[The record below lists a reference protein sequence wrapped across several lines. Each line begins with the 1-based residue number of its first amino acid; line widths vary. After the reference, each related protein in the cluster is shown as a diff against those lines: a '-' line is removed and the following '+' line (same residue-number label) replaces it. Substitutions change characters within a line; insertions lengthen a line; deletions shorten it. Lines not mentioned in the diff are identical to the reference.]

1 RERERE
7 RERERDEEVDPVNQG
22 SWKTLR
28 LYALYSLGAAIV
40 LSAIFLFYLHRTET
54 AIEAQ
59 AETQLAEVT
68 RQYTKA
74 IETDLEGNLQLVR
87 ALALALGRLG
97 VSAPSEILPL
107 LRDESILG
115 GYKRMGVITLDGM
128 AHTTDGRE
136 FDASDRAYFRRALQS
151 ESTLAAMLVDK
162 TDKRPINVY
171 AAPILHGDHVAAVL
185 FATVPTDAFLNHIDD
200 RLFNG
205 RGQVLVTDVSGAILF
220 RGKGQV
226 RLNRYANISELFPFE
241 APPPGEAD
249 SMHAGHQG
257 MFHYEGQTFFI
268 AHTPMT
274 FLTHWNVYSL
284 VPESTLNADAG
295 SIQQG
300 VLLLLLFFILMSM
313 FFLGFIMRMQGGYTR
328 RLEKARQMIDAMIR
342 NIPGGFFRYDA
353 KTQTFDYVSEGF
365 LKLLGHTHESF
376 KAACSNRFDLF
387 IHEEDRARVL
397 ESIRR
402 QTAVSDY
409 DKVEYRARTAD
420 GHTLWLFDNGQLVR
434 DDNGEWF
441 YVIVM
446 DITPLR
452 NAQQELRIS
461 EERYRIIT
469 ELSESII
476 FEHDLR
482 RRRFYLSPRFR
493 EKFGYTPDVDT
504 GSDSLPETCIYY
516 EDRQLYT
523 DFVAT
528 LRAGRPACA
537 ELRLV
542 RHPSGSLWCRVS
554 AAAIF
559 DDANVPVR
567 VVGDITD
574 IDRAKRTAERLRLQA
589 ETDPLTGLYNKRTAS
604 ARIAACLE
612 EGRPAGLHALLVIDI
627 NHFKRINDTCGHLS
641 GDEALAEMARR
652 LLTAIRQHDIAGR
665 VGGDEFIVLL
675 RDVPDRDTLAKR
687 LQSIRDTLSFSMPEF
702 GLRLSASIGAAVFPE
717 DARTYTELFQ
727 LADKD
732 MYRVK
737 KERDKAALHDAAGL

>member
-1 RERERE
+1 
-7 RERERDEEVDPVNQG
+7 
-22 SWKTLR
+22 
-28 LYALYSLGAAIV
+28 
-40 LSAIFLFYLHRTET
+40 
-54 AIEAQ
+54 
-59 AETQLAEVT
+59 
-68 RQYTKA
+68 
-74 IETDLEGNLQLVR
+74 
-87 ALALALGRLG
+87 
-97 VSAPSEILPL
+97 
-107 LRDESILG
+107 
-115 GYKRMGVITLDGM
+115 M
-128 AHTTDGRE
+128 
-136 FDASDRAYFRRALQS
+136 
-151 ESTLAAMLVDK
+151 
-162 TDKRPINVY
+162 
-171 AAPILHGDHVAAVL
+171 
-185 FATVPTDAFLNHIDD
+185 
-200 RLFNG
+200 
-205 RGQVLVTDVSGAILF
+205 
-220 RGKGQV
+220 
-226 RLNRYANISELFPFE
+226 
-241 APPPGEAD
+241 
-249 SMHAGHQG
+249 
-257 MFHYEGQTFFI
+257 
-268 AHTPMT
+268 
-274 FLTHWNVYSL
+274 
-284 VPESTLNADAG
+284 
-295 SIQQG
+295 
-300 VLLLLLFFILMSM
+300 
-313 FFLGFIMRMQGGYTR
+313 
-328 RLEKARQMIDAMIR
+328 
-342 NIPGGFFRYDA
+342 
-353 KTQTFDYVSEGF
+353 
-365 LKLLGHTHESF
+365 
-376 KAACSNRFDLF
+376 
-387 IHEEDRARVL
+387 
-397 ESIRR
+397 
-402 QTAVSDY
+402 
-409 DKVEYRARTAD
+409 EYRARTAD

-574 IDRAKRTAERLRLQA
+574 IDRAKRTAERLGLQA

-687 LQSIRDTLSFSMPEF
+687 LQ
-702 GLRLSASIGAAVFPE
+702 
-717 DARTYTELFQ
+717 
-727 LADKD
+727 
-732 MYRVK
+732 
-737 KERDKAALHDAAGL
+737 

>member
-1 RERERE
+1 M
-7 RERERDEEVDPVNQG
+7 NQG

-205 RGQVLVTDVSGAILF
+205 RGQVLVTDVSGPILF

-313 FFLGFIMRMQGGYTR
+313 FFLGFIMRMQGGYGRT
-328 RLEKARQMIDAMIR
+328 AR
-342 NIPGGFFRYDA
+342 P
-353 KTQTFDYVSEGF
+353 
-365 LKLLGHTHESF
+365 
-376 KAACSNRFDLF
+376 
-387 IHEEDRARVL
+387 
-397 ESIRR
+397 ESITQK
-402 QTAVSDY
+402 QTVNSSGPS
-409 DKVEYRARTAD
+409 E
-420 GHTLWLFDNGQLVR
+420 
-434 DDNGEWF
+434 
-441 YVIVM
+441 
-446 DITPLR
+446 DI
-452 NAQQELRIS
+452 A
-461 EERYRIIT
+461 
-469 ELSESII
+469 
-476 FEHDLR
+476 
-482 RRRFYLSPRFR
+482 
-493 EKFGYTPDVDT
+493 
-504 GSDSLPETCIYY
+504 
-516 EDRQLYT
+516 
-523 DFVAT
+523 
-528 LRAGRPACA
+528 
-537 ELRLV
+537 
-542 RHPSGSLWCRVS
+542 
-554 AAAIF
+554 
-559 DDANVPVR
+559 
-567 VVGDITD
+567 
-574 IDRAKRTAERLRLQA
+574 
-589 ETDPLTGLYNKRTAS
+589 
-604 ARIAACLE
+604 
-612 EGRPAGLHALLVIDI
+612 RPAGARVVNISEPDKKMVLSAALVKTLTGNDKITARFLNENSFEFYPQFKFFINTNHLPKVTDVTVFSSGRVKVIPFER
-627 NHFKRINDTCGHLS
+627 HFSEAEQDKSLKRKLAQVDNLS
-641 GDEALAEMARR
+641 G
-652 LLTAIRQHDIAGR
+652 
-665 VGGDEFIVLL
+665 VLNWCL
-675 RDVPDRDTLAKR
+675 D
-687 LQSIRDTLSFSMPEF
+687 
-702 GLRLSASIGAAVFPE
+702 GLRLAQETGFDPPPAVLAATAQYQRDSDKITRFVEETMEPDITGEIRTEEAYQRYQNWCALNGQYPESMPAFKQSMEAHTEYKFKRPRGAGR
-717 DARTYTELFQ
+717 DAIKQRFFCGM
-727 LADKD
+727 KW
-732 MYRVK
+732 R
-737 KERDKAALHDAAGL
+737 